1 VPALLFSGFTTMTC
15 DTTVLTGTSGA
26 FYYKPASTE
35 ACLLATA
42 FPATGANITVGTYL
56 GFRVNDPITLSYP
69 VGATLTG
76 AIPAGDYFVKTY
88 NPETGVMTISATA
101 GGVAVTATAQPSAFG
116 AEKAKIAYKGFD
128 VVGQVRDWSFE
139 ITRSEIDVTT
149 IGQGTGQYAPFRK
162 YVTGFADGTG
172 TATIYTTDEE
182 ESIANRMIEDVIQR
196 RQAGAAVKLYI
207 DQVFSGGSLSD
218 PLSRSIESK
227 VVLTSAS
234 LNVNPDDAQSVT
246 INFRPSDA
254 PVFDLVK
261 TA

>member
-1 VPALLFSGFTTMTC
+1 MTC

-26 FYYKPASTE
+26 FYYKPANTE
-35 ACLLATA
+35 VCLNAA
-42 FPATGANITVGTYL
+42 DFPVTGGNITVGTYL

-69 VGATLTG
+69 VGAVVTN
-76 AIPAGDYFVKTY
+76 AIAGGNYFVKTY
-88 NPETGVMTISATA
+88 DATTGIMTVSTTA
-101 GGVAVTATAQPSAFG
+101 GGTAATATAQPSGFG
-116 AEKAKIAYKGFD
+116 AEKARIFYKDF
-128 VVGQVRDWSFE
+128 VPVGQVRDWSFE

-172 TATIYTTDEE
+172 TANIYTTDEDV
-182 ESIANRMIEDVIQR
+182 SIANRMIEDVIQR
-196 RQAGAAVKLYI
+196 KQAGAAVKLYI
-207 DQVFSGGSLSD
+207 DQVYSSGAVSD
-218 PLSRSIESK
+218 TLSRFIESK

-254 PVFDLVK
+254 PEFDLTK
-261 TA
+261 SA

>member
-1 VPALLFSGFTTMTC
+1 MTC

-26 FYYKPASTE
+26 FYYKPANTE

-69 VGATLTG
+69 AGATLTD
-76 AIPAGDYFVKTY
+76 AIPAGNYFVKTY
-88 NPETGVMTISATA
+88 DASTGVMTISDTA
-101 GGVAVTATAQPSAFG
+101 GGAAEEATAQPSAFG
-116 AEKAKIAYKGFD
+116 AGKAKIVYKDF
-128 VVGQVRDWSFE
+128 VPVGQVRDWSFE
-139 ITRSEIDVTT
+139 ISRSEIDVTT

-162 YVTGFADGTG
+162 YVTGFADGNG

-207 DQVFSGGSLSD
+207 DQVFSGGTLSQN
-218 PLSRSIESK
+218 LSRSIESK
-227 VVLTSAS
+227 IVLTSAS
-234 LNVNPDDAQSVT
+234 LNVNPDDAQSVS

-254 PVFDLVK
+254 PTFDLVK
-261 TA
+261 SA

>member
-1 VPALLFSGFTTMTC
+1 MSC

-26 FYYKPASTE
+26 FYYKPANTE

-42 FPATGANITVGTYL
+42 FPATGSNITVGTYL
-56 GFRVNDPITLSYP
+56 GFRVNDPIVLSYP
-69 VGATLTG
+69 VGATVTG
-76 AIPAGDYFVKTY
+76 AIAAGNYFVKTY
-88 NPETGVMTISATA
+88 NPETGVMTISSTA
-101 GGVAVTATAQPSAFG
+101 GGSAATATAQPSAFG
-116 AEKAKIAYKGFD
+116 AEKGKIVYKGFN

-162 YVTGFADGTG
+162 YVTGFADGSG

-196 RQAGAAVKLYI
+196 RQSGAAVKLYI

-227 VVLTSAS
+227 IVLTSAS
-234 LNVNPDDAQSVT
+234 LNVNPDDAQSVS

-254 PVFDLVK
+254 PTFDLVK

>member
-1 VPALLFSGFTTMTC
+1 MSC

-26 FYYKPASTE
+26 FYYKPANTE

-42 FPATGANITVGTYL
+42 FPATGSNITVGTYL
-56 GFRVNDPITLSYP
+56 GFRVNDPIVLSYP
-69 VGATLTG
+69 VGATVTG
-76 AIPAGDYFVKTY
+76 AIAAGNYFVKTY
-88 NPETGVMTISATA
+88 DPETGVMTISSTA
-101 GGVAVTATAQPSAFG
+101 GGSAVTATAQPSAFG
-116 AEKAKIAYKGFD
+116 AEKGKIVYKGFN

-162 YVTGFADGTG
+162 YVTGFADGSG

-196 RQAGAAVKLYI
+196 RQSGAAVKLYI

-227 VVLTSAS
+227 IVLTSAS
-234 LNVNPDDAQSVT
+234 LNVNPDDAQSVS

-254 PVFDLVK
+254 PTFDLVK

>member
-1 VPALLFSGFTTMTC
+1 MTC

-26 FYYKPASTE
+26 FYYKPANTE

-56 GFRVNDPITLSYP
+56 GFRVNDPVTLSYP
-69 VGATLTG
+69 VGATITD

-88 NPETGVMTISATA
+88 DVATGIMTLSDTA
-101 GGVAVTATAQPSAFG
+101 GGTAETATAQPSGFG
-116 AEKAKIAYKGFD
+116 GGKAQITYQGFE

-162 YVTGFADGTG
+162 YVTGFADGSG
-172 TATIYTTDEE
+172 TATIYTTDEDT
-182 ESIANRMIEDVIQR
+182 SIANRMIEDVIQR
-196 RQAGAAVKLYI
+196 RQSGAAVKLYV
-207 DQVFSGGSLSD
+207 DQVFSSGTVND
-218 PLSRSIESK
+218 TLSRSISSK

-254 PVFDLVK
+254 PEFDLTKV
-261 TA
+261 A

>member
-1 VPALLFSGFTTMTC
+1 MTC

-26 FYYKPASTE
+26 FYYKPANTE

-42 FPATGANITVGTYL
+42 FPATGSNITVGVFL

-69 VGATLTG
+69 VGSTTTN
-76 AIPAGDYFVKTY
+76 AIAAGDYFVKTY
-88 NPETGVMTISATA
+88 DPTTGVMTISTTA
-101 GGVAVTATAQPSAFG
+101 GGTAATATAQPSGFG
-116 AEKAKIAYKGFD
+116 AAKAKIVYKGFS

-162 YVTGFADGTG
+162 YVTGFADGSG

-196 RQAGAAVKLYI
+196 RQTGAAVKLYI
-207 DQVFSGGSLSD
+207 DQVFSGGTLSD
-218 PLSRSIESK
+218 SLSRSIESK
-227 VVLTSAS
+227 IVLTSAS
-234 LNVNPDDAQSVT
+234 LNVNPDDAQSIS
-246 INFRPSDA
+246 INFRPSEA
-254 PVFDLVK
+254 PTFDLTK
-261 TA
+261 S

>member
-1 VPALLFSGFTTMTC
+1 MSC

-26 FYYKPASTE
+26 FYYKPANTE

-42 FPATGANITVGTYL
+42 FPATGSNITVGTYL
-56 GFRVNDPITLSYP
+56 GFRVNDPIVLSYP
-69 VGATLTG
+69 VGATVTG
-76 AIPAGDYFVKTY
+76 AIAAGNYFVKTY
-88 NPETGVMTISATA
+88 DPETGVMTISSTA
-101 GGVAVTATAQPSAFG
+101 GGSAVTATAQPSAFG
-116 AEKAKIAYKGFD
+116 AEKGKIVYKGFN

-162 YVTGFADGTG
+162 YVTGFADGSG

-196 RQAGAAVKLYI
+196 RQSGAAVRLYI

-227 VVLTSAS
+227 IVLTSAS
-234 LNVNPDDAQSVT
+234 LNVNPDDAQSVS

-254 PVFDLVK
+254 PTFDLVK